1 MALLIVKHPMICMA
15 FLVNFKSEVI
25 FIDHI
30 VLSFPLPRK
39 HSSFAMFDPFPSL
52 GFEPEVALPNV
63 S

>member
-1 MALLIVKHPMICMA
+1 MA